1 MPQRGRRRLDSSDS
15 LGLRARGRVRAA
27 GRRPT
32 ARLAGAAAFG
42 RRRRTWIDARAMHL
56 RRRIA
61 LPSGRE
67 STTAHTTRIARKAGN
82 RRRRRRKIGRRRWE
96 VARDWRKVA
105 RGRGG
110 RRGPRVRS
118 LAVRSH
124 AGGDGCWAGG
134 AIARLGAVSAFRY
147 AGGSRS
153 IAARMS
159 ESVSAP
165 VIRTGNLEMSS
176 RRGPKRACAGFDIVR
191 CARDDS
197 GFAPGRSRGLLAMP
211 STGAPG
217 ARRRAGVRRASIVG
231 PRRYARCPHPTIR
244 PSFANIP
251 CRAIHSAYAR

>member
-1 MPQRGRRRLDSSDS
+1 MDRRASHASASKDSVAVRPGKYDS
-15 LGLRARGRVRAA
+15 PHYADRAEGGESASAAAKNRAKTM
-27 GRRPT
+27 GGG
-32 ARLAGAAAFG
+32 ARLAEG
-42 RRRRTWIDARAMHL
+42 RARA
-56 RRRIA
+56 RRPARAARAIV
-61 LPSGRE
+61 SGAK
-67 STTAHTTRIARKAGN
+67 SC
-82 RRRRRRKIGRRRWE
+82 
-96 VARDWRKVA
+96 
-105 RGRGG
+105 
-110 RRGPRVRS
+110 
-118 LAVRSH
+118 
-124 AGGDGCWAGG
+124 GGDGCWAGG

-217 ARRRAGVRRASIVG
+217 ERRRAGVRRASIVG